1 MANLGEII
9 ILAWFFI
16 TGSVLGSFLNVVIY
30 RVPQGLSLV
39 RPPSRCPVCL
49 HPIRWYD
56 NIPILSW
63 ILLKGR
69 CRDCGTQISTRYPLV
84 EALAGLDVLLIA
96 ASKGDWRWAPTLDAL
111 LQKGELNPAV
121 ISTVVWIGVSLSLL
135 AAGLILF
142 DGARVPTRFWTV
154 AVLLVIVGNL
164 SIARPPRSAAT
175 PPLGGE
181 SRAPAVV
188 SPQPTSQ
195 ALGETEFQHILGP
208 TGDRL
213 LSLIVALV
221 GGILLDFRIG
231 RDTSAGYVWR
241 RPTSTGAGANISPP
255 EQEARRKRTDAE
267 KPAPAEQ
274 PGHPSTAGGVHAA
287 GWEYSFACT
296 VCGWTIGRTTDA
308 AIMIVFIAAV
318 TGMAFWGFPP
328 RLRRLRSSHR
338 RPLRAPTAHG
348 FRGDDPRRIRSIPML
363 ALWLFFLAWVVIR

>member
-1 MANLGEII
+1 M
-9 ILAWFFI
+9 
-16 TGSVLGSFLNVVIY
+16 
-30 RVPQGLSLV
+30 
-39 RPPSRCPVCL
+39 
-49 HPIRWYD
+49 
-56 NIPILSW
+56 
-63 ILLKGR
+63 
-69 CRDCGTQISTRYPLV
+69 RYPLV
-84 EALAGLDVLLIA
+84 EASAGLDVLLIA
-96 ASKGDWRWAPTLDAL
+96 ASKGDWRWVPTLDAL

-121 ISTVVWIGVSLSLL
+121 ILTVVWVGASLSLL

-142 DGARVPTRFWTV
+142 DGARVPPRFWTV

-164 SIARPPRSAAT
+164 SIAPPPRSDMT
-175 PPLGGE
+175 PSLGGE

-188 SPQPTSQ
+188 SPRPTSQ
-195 ALGETEFQHILGP
+195 ASGETEFQHILGP

-231 RDTSAGYVWR
+231 RNIGTGYLSR
-241 RPTSTGAGANISPP
+241 RPPPDGANADISPP

-287 GWEYSFACT
+287 GWEYSFACA

-308 AIMIVFIAAV
+308 AIMIVFLAAV

-328 RLRRLRSSHR
+328 RLRGLRPSHR
-338 RPLRAPTAHG
+338 RPLRAPTAPG

-363 ALWLFFLAWVVIR
+363 ALWLFFLAWVVIQ